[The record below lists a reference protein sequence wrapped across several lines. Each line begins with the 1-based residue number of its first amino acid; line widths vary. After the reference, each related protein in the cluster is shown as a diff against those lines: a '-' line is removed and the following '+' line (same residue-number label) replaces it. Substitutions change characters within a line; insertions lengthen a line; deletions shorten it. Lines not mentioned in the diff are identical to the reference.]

1 MAVWTAA
8 SRAAYKKT
16 HPENFA
22 GAGTSFPIK
31 DESDVKAAWN
41 LAGHAPNPA
50 AVRRKIIAIARR
62 LGLSAAL
69 PDTAKGKTT

>member
-8 SRAAYKKT
+8 SRAAYKKA

-22 GAGTSFPIK
+22 GSGLSYPIR
-31 DESDVKAAWN
+31 DASDVKAAWN
-41 LAGHAPNPA
+41 LAGRAADPA
-50 AVRRKIIAIARR
+50 AVRRKIIAIAKR

-69 PDTAKGKTT
+69 PDTAKTT

>member
-16 HPENFA
+16 HPDNFA
-22 GAGTSFPIK
+22 GPGESYPIR
-31 DESDVKAAWN
+31 DASDVRAAWN
-41 LAGHAPNPA
+41 LAGRAADPA
-50 AVRRKIIAIARR
+50 AVRRKIIAIAKR

-69 PDTAKGKTT
+69 PDTAKTP